1 MAKRKKSGRAER
13 RRGIILAV
21 LLALVTLGLYA
32 QVSLFEFINFDDR
45 DYIYNNENVLS
56 GLTLENITWAFT
68 LHGPGQ
74 WHPLT
79 WLSHQL
85 DCQLFGT
92 DAGWHHTVNALF
104 HIASAVLLFQLLV
117 KITSAVAPSFLVAAL
132 FAWHPLSVE
141 SVAWVS
147 ERRDVLSTF
156 FWILTLHAY
165 LSYAR
170 HGGWRAYGWVV
181 LLFACGLMSKPMV
194 VTLPCA
200 LLLLD
205 AWPLGRWKRC
215 SQLDPTI
222 PQRSLGELVKEKI
235 PLLAMSLVASL
246 FTFLIQVQE
255 QAVGSL
261 VDYPLTSRI
270 GNALVSY
277 AGYLKKM
284 VWPSDLAFYY
294 PYPDSQPVATIA
306 ISGLV
311 VLAITSLCIWQI
323 RRRPHLLVGWLWYL
337 GTLVPVIGLMQVGG
351 QAMADRYTYLPLIG
365 IHIALA
371 WSLHELIQ
379 WLRPGN
385 QRRQRMLQYFSA
397 AVLLLPCIVVS
408 YRQIGYWEVGISLYQ
423 RALVVTEDNSRAHG
437 ALAGDY
443 YLLGEYDKSLHHFQ
457 ETMRIDPTLIQPYM
471 GMANIAEQRKDPTT
485 ALKFLR
491 EAQRRN
497 RHELMEPIIARKLA
511 WLLAAAPQEQLRSGP
526 EALELAMRSVE
537 LTEGHD
543 PYCLHT
549 LAVALAETGDFDKA
563 ITVARNAAVL
573 ARQGGQQE
581 LIDQLNASLRGYQQ
595 KQPFRDPNW

>member
-1 MAKRKKSGRAER
+1 MAKRRKSGRAER
-13 RRGIILAV
+13 RGRILLAA

-56 GLTLENITWAFT
+56 GLTLRNITWAFT

-104 HIASAVLLFQLLV
+104 HIASAILLFQLLV
-117 KITSAVAPSFLVAAL
+117 KTTSAVAPSFLVAAL

-170 HGGWRAYGWVV
+170 HGGWRAYGWVLV
-181 LLFACGLMSKPMV
+181 LFACGLMSKPMV

-205 AWPLGRWKRC
+205 AWPLGRWKRS

-235 PLLAMSLVASL
+235 PLLVMSMVASL
-246 FTFLIQVQE
+246 LTFLIQVQE

-261 VDYPLTSRI
+261 VDYPFTSRI

-277 AGYLKKM
+277 AGYLKKL

-294 PYPDSQPVATIA
+294 PYPDSQPAATIA

-311 VLAITSLCIWQI
+311 VLAITALCIWQI

-365 IHIALA
+365 IHIAVA
-371 WSLHELIQ
+371 WSLHEWIC
-379 WLRPGN
+379 WLRPGH
-385 QRRQRMLQYFSA
+385 QRRLQVVIA
-397 AVLLLPCIVVS
+397 AILLLPCIVVS

-423 RALVVTEDNSRAHG
+423 RALEVTEDNSRAHG

-443 YLLGEYDKSLHHFQ
+443 YLLGDYDQSLQHFQ
-457 ETMRIDPTLIQPYM
+457 QTMRIDPTLIQPYM

-485 ALKFLR
+485 ALKYLR
-491 EAQRRN
+491 EAQQRN

-526 EALELAMRSVE
+526 EALQLAMQSVE
-537 LTEGHD
+537 LTGGRD

-549 LAVALAETGDFDKA
+549 LAVALAENGDFDKA
-563 ITVARNAAVL
+563 ITVARNAAAL

-581 LIDQLNASLRGYQQ
+581 LVDQLSASLRGYQQ
-595 KQPFRDPNW
+595 QRPFRDPNW

>member
-1 MAKRKKSGRAER
+1 M
-13 RRGIILAV
+13 LAV
-21 LLALVTLGLYA
+21 LLAVVTLGLYA

-45 DYIYNNENVLS
+45 DYVFNNENVLS

-117 KITSAVAPSFLVAAL
+117 KMTSAVAPSFLVAAL

-170 HGGWRAYGWVV
+170 HGGWRAYGLVV
-181 LLFACGLMSKPMV
+181 VLFACGLMSKPMV

-200 LLLLD
+200 MLLLD

-215 SQLDPTI
+215 SQLDPAI

-235 PLLAMSLVASL
+235 PLLGLSLVASL

-261 VDYPLTSRI
+261 DAYPITSRV

-277 AGYLKKM
+277 AGYLKKL

-294 PYPDSQPVATIA
+294 PYPDTQQVTTVA
-306 ISGLV
+306 ISALV
-311 VLAITSLCIWQI
+311 VLVITAIGIWQI

-365 IHIALA
+365 IHMAVA
-371 WSLHELIQ
+371 WSLHEFIQ
-379 WLRPGN
+379 WLQPGN
-385 QRRQRMLQYFSA
+385 RGRQRMLQYCSA
-397 AVLLLPCIVVS
+397 AILLLPCIVVS
-408 YRQIGYWEVGISLYQ
+408 YRQIGYWEVGVSLYQ
-423 RALVVTEDNSRAHG
+423 RALEVTEDNSRAHG
-437 ALAGDY
+437 MLAADY
-443 YLLGEYDKSLHHFQ
+443 FQLGEYDKSLQHFQ

-471 GMANIAEQRKDPTT
+471 GMANIAEQQKDPAR

-491 EAQRRN
+491 EAQHRN
-497 RHELMEPIIARKLA
+497 QHPLMEPIIARKLA
-511 WLLAAAPQEQLRSGP
+511 WLLAAAPQEDLRDGP
-526 EALELAMRSVE
+526 EALKLAIRCVE
-537 LTEGHD
+537 LTEGRD

-549 LAVALAETGDFDKA
+549 LAVALAENQKFDEA
-563 ITVARNAAVL
+563 ITVARNAAIL
-573 ARQGGQQE
+573 ARQLGGPE

-595 KQPFRDPNW
+595 KQAFRDPNW

>member
-1 MAKRKKSGRAER
+1 MAKRRKSGRAER
-13 RRGIILAV
+13 RGRILLAA

-56 GLTLENITWAFT
+56 GLTLRNITWAFT

-104 HIASAVLLFQLLV
+104 HIASAILLFQLLV
-117 KITSAVAPSFLVAAL
+117 KTTSAVAPSFLVAAL

-170 HGGWRAYGWVV
+170 HGGWRAYGWVLV
-181 LLFACGLMSKPMV
+181 LFACGLMSKPMV

-205 AWPLGRWKRC
+205 AWPLRRWKRS

-235 PLLAMSLVASL
+235 PLLAMSMVASL
-246 FTFLIQVQE
+246 LTFLIQVQE

-277 AGYLKKM
+277 AGYLKKL

-294 PYPDSQPVATIA
+294 PYPDSQPAATIA

-311 VLAITSLCIWQI
+311 VLAITALCIWQI

-365 IHIALA
+365 IHIAVA
-371 WSLHELIQ
+371 WSLHEWIC
-379 WLRPGN
+379 WLRPGH
-385 QRRQRMLQYFSA
+385 QRRLQVVIA
-397 AVLLLPCIVVS
+397 AILLLPCIVVS

-423 RALVVTEDNSRAHG
+423 RALEVTEDNSRAHG

-443 YLLGEYDKSLHHFQ
+443 YLLGDYDQSLQHFQ
-457 ETMRIDPTLIQPYM
+457 QTMRIDPTLIQPYM

-485 ALKFLR
+485 ALKYLR
-491 EAQRRN
+491 EAQQRN

-526 EALELAMRSVE
+526 EALQLAMQSVE
-537 LTEGHD
+537 LTGGRD

-549 LAVALAETGDFDKA
+549 LAVALAENGDFDKA
-563 ITVARNAAVL
+563 ITVARNAAAL

-581 LIDQLNASLRGYQQ
+581 LVDQLSASLRGYQQ
-595 KQPFRDPNW
+595 QRPFRDPNW